1 MKKHI
6 ATLAAACCIAC
17 AGHAQNFIDHLQKDE
32 RGSGSVSVKQSEDI
46 SNLVNGGKKEQKQ
59 ETGKSTNDKQ
69 EPKAQRREE
78 GQRSESRPTS
88 SQTSAATQ
96 EQTRERSTERRQER
110 VTTREEEQR
119 DKERRERERKQR
131 EAARAQKIREA
142 EENAGATA
150 TDSKKLMSNS
160 KRVTGYRVQVFAGG
174 NTRDDRAKAQEVAAR
189 LKTQI
194 PGQPIYV
201 HFYSPRWCCRCG
213 NFLNQEE
220 ANKMMKRLSKL
231 GYKNACVVKTIIT
244 VSKSTKLKSGY

>member
-1 MKKHI
+1 MRKYI

-17 AGHAQNFIDHLQKDE
+17 TGQAQNFIDHLQKDE

-59 ETGKSTNDKQ
+59 ETGKAAASEKQ
-69 EPKAQRREE
+69 EPKAQKRDE
-78 GQRSESRPTS
+78 GQRSESRPAS
-88 SQTSAATQ
+88 ERQ
-96 EQTRERSTERRQER
+96 EQARDRSTEKKQER
-110 VTTREEEQR
+110 ATTREEEKR
-119 DKERRERERKQR
+119 DKERREKERQQR
-131 EAARAQKIREA
+131 EAIRAQKIREA
-142 EENAGATA
+142 EENAGVTA
-150 TDSKKLMSNS
+150 TNTKKLMSNS

-174 NTRDDRAKAQEVAAR
+174 NTREDRAKANEVGAT

-220 ANKMMKRLSKL
+220 ATKMMKRLYKL
-231 GYKNACVVKTIIT
+231 GYKNACVVKTVIT
-244 VSKSTKLKSGY
+244 VSKNTKLKSDN